1 MTGLSVLRIK
11 MMRDPDMNFL
21 VTAFEIAGQAVAREG
36 MHKVKACPIETLKQ
50 VNITNLEE

>member
-11 MMRDPDMNFL
+11 MMRDPDMSFL